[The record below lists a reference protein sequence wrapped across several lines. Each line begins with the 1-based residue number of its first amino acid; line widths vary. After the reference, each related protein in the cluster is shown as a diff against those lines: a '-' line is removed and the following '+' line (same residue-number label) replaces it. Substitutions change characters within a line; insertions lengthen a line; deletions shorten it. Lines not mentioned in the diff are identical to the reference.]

1 MNIFKRRWETLM
13 LLIFISFLAFSD
25 ASQVTATSDEEQSP
39 DAYNWII
46 GPATVDLDS
55 KATLEIPEGYFFLD
69 KADTQRSML
78 NAGGKP
84 NGNEIGSLYNNSDS
98 GSWYVVFEYVRTGH
112 IRDDDQKLDAN
123 ELLSSYIRGTEAG
136 NREAEFEDRTYV
148 TGWEIEPTYDSSKH
162 QLIYSLGFK
171 DAFEQA
177 MVNYNVHILTR
188 EGYVSA
194 ILVTDLANFQQIN
207 KTFEEAVL
215 NQLSISA
222 GYTYEEYDA
231 STDKTS
237 TIGLKSLI
245 WGGIGYTG
253 SPTNNL
259 MLFLKK
265 SWFIILFVV
274 VGLIAWIRFKRS
286 KGDEE
291 KLSPAER
298 LVLQEADEQQNAD
311 QNELSYY
318 RQPGQP
324 PHQ

>member
-1 MNIFKRRWETLM
+1 MNIFKRRWKTFM
-13 LLIFISFLAFSD
+13 LLLFMSFLVFSD
-25 ASQVTATSDEEQSP
+25 ASQVTATTDEEQSP
-39 DAYNWII
+39 DAYNWIA

-55 KATLEIPEGYFFLD
+55 KATLEIPESYFFLN
-69 KADTQRSML
+69 KANTQRSML

-194 ILVTDLANFQQIN
+194 ILVTDLANFQQNN

-215 NQLSISA
+215 NQLSICA

-259 MLFLKK
+259 LLFLKK
-265 SWFIILFVV
+265 SWFIILIVV

-291 KLSPAER
+291 QLSPTER
-298 LVLQEADEQQNAD
+298 MVLQEADEQQNAD

-318 RQPGQP
+318 RHSGQP

>member
-1 MNIFKRRWETLM
+1 M

-25 ASQVTATSDEEQSP
+25 APQVTATTDEEQSP
-39 DAYNWII
+39 DAYNWIA

-69 KADTQRSML
+69 KANTQRSML

-194 ILVTDLANFQQIN
+194 ILVTDLANFQQNN

-259 MLFLKK
+259 LLFLKK
-265 SWFIILFVV
+265 SWFIILIVV

-291 KLSPAER
+291 QLSPTER
-298 LVLQEADEQQNAD
+298 MVLQEADEQQNAD

-318 RQPGQP
+318 RNSGQP

>member
-1 MNIFKRRWETLM
+1 MNIFKRRWKTFI
-13 LLIFISFLAFSD
+13 LLLFMSFLAFSD
-25 ASQVTATSDEEQSP
+25 ASQVTATTDEEQSP
-39 DAYNWII
+39 DAYNWIA

-55 KATLEIPEGYFFLD
+55 KATLEIPESYFFLN
-69 KADTQRSML
+69 KANTQRSML

-136 NREAEFEDRTYV
+136 NRETEFEDRTYV

-194 ILVTDLANFQQIN
+194 ILVTDLANFQQNN

-259 MLFLKK
+259 LLFLKK
-265 SWFIILFVV
+265 SWFIILIVV

-291 KLSPAER
+291 QLSPTER
-298 LVLQEADEQQNAD
+298 MVLQEADEQQNAD

-318 RQPGQP
+318 RQSAQP

>member
-1 MNIFKRRWETLM
+1 MNIFKRRWKTLM

-25 ASQVTATSDEEQSP
+25 ASQVTATTDEEQSP

-177 MVNYNVHILTR
+177 MVNYNVDILTR

-194 ILVTDLANFQQIN
+194 ILVTDLANFQQNN

-259 MLFLKK
+259 LLFLKK
-265 SWFIILFVV
+265 SWFIILIVV

-298 LVLQEADEQQNAD
+298 MVLQEADEQQNAD

-324 PHQ
+324 PHE